1 MVRLAKKRNDDENL
15 QSNSVCSN
23 QDTSLALLCLPNE
36 LLEIILS
43 YLSSSAIVQSFFEIN
58 SDRIQAIL
66 LQYLVHFD
74 FVPVMIDTEQR
85 IKKYFR
91 NDTRLS
97 HCISSLRLTG
107 RQMNILSKY
116 NIQLIQLESFHI
128 INIEDNTVLFID
140 LLKIAP
146 LLRSLSLEYS
156 SDDMSHDDTCCLA
169 RILFNNN
176 GAWQQQLQSL
186 SINKIYIPFGFQS
199 VQLMTSLEHLK
210 INIRYEK
217 QLFDLCC
224 SFPHLKSLHV
234 VVRDSSSN
242 SFDQLMNISNVSK
255 CLKKL
260 IIIGKFSSYLTLY
273 KFILMYE
280 SSLEDLTLKNI
291 YHPDPINGQQLQS
304 ELIKHLYSLIHFRF
318 HFQFPIKTEEFHKKN
333 YLQTFDWIPVMI
345 DSKIDNELT
354 VITVSSF
361 STQN

>member
-1 MVRLAKKRNDDENL
+1 
-15 QSNSVCSN
+15 
-23 QDTSLALLCLPNE
+23 
-36 LLEIILS
+36 
-43 YLSSSAIVQSFFEIN
+43 
-58 SDRIQAIL
+58 
-66 LQYLVHFD
+66 
-74 FVPVMIDTEQR
+74 
-85 IKKYFR
+85 
-91 NDTRLS
+91 
-97 HCISSLRLTG
+97 
-107 RQMNILSKY
+107 
-116 NIQLIQLESFHI
+116 

-169 RILFNNN
+169 KILFNNN

-199 VQLMTSLEHLK
+199 VQLMTNLEHLK

-217 QLFDLCC
+217 QLFDLYC

-234 VVRDSSSN
+234 DVRDSSSN

-260 IIIGKFSSYLTLY
+260 IIIGKFSSSLTLY
-273 KFILMYE
+273 KFILMYQ

-304 ELIKHLYSLIHFRF
+304 ELIKHLYSLMHFRF
-318 HFQFPIKTEEFHKKN
+318 HLQFTIKTEEFHKKN